1 MMLFLLL
8 TSSTSLLLLLL
19 FGPVGIGGGDDVRV
33 VLSPCVDIICISSI
47 NRNVYKSNV
56 SKWIGDIQME
66 SDSTISI
73 IEAIYDMPELKACP
87 IQTTFK
93 IIGKKWTI
101 LILREMFRGVTQ
113 FNRFLERI
121 TGLTPKL
128 LINRLKELQKS
139 RIITRKVVSDSPIRI
154 EYHLTDLGKKLE
166 PVLVAAGSFSMS
178 SMPNEVFKDGKARK
192 PEEIIQMKLVT

>member
-1 MMLFLLL
+1 
-8 TSSTSLLLLLL
+8 
-19 FGPVGIGGGDDVRV
+19 
-33 VLSPCVDIICISSI
+33 
-47 NRNVYKSNV
+47 
-56 SKWIGDIQME
+56 ME
-66 SDSTISI
+66 SKSMVKMKSDNMSVIDRVY
-73 IEAIYDMPELKACP
+73 ALPELKSCP
-87 IQTTFK
+87 IESTFK

-139 RIITRKVVSDSPIRI
+139 RIITRKMVSESPVRI
-154 EYHLTDLGKKLE
+154 EYHLTDLGKKME

-178 SMPNEVFKDGKARK
+178 SMPNEVF
-192 PEEIIQMKLVT
+192 

>member
-1 MMLFLLL
+1 
-8 TSSTSLLLLLL
+8 
-19 FGPVGIGGGDDVRV
+19 
-33 VLSPCVDIICISSI
+33 
-47 NRNVYKSNV
+47 
-56 SKWIGDIQME
+56 ME

-139 RIITRKVVSDSPIRI
+139 RIIIRKVVSDSPIRI

-178 SMPNEVFKDGKARK
+178 SVPKIIFKDWKSRI
-192 PEEIIQMKLVT
+192 PEEIICSKK

>member
-1 MMLFLLL
+1 
-8 TSSTSLLLLLL
+8 
-19 FGPVGIGGGDDVRV
+19 
-33 VLSPCVDIICISSI
+33 
-47 NRNVYKSNV
+47 
-56 SKWIGDIQME
+56 ME

-93 IIGKKWTI
+93 VIGKKWTI

-128 LINRLKELQKS
+128 IINRLKELQKS
-139 RIITRKVVSDSPIRI
+139 RIITRKVVSESPIRI

-192 PEEIIQMKLVT
+192 PEEIIRMKLVT

>member
-1 MMLFLLL
+1 MILFLRL
-8 TSSTSLLLLLL
+8 TSPTRLLL
-19 FGPVGIGGGDDVRV
+19 FDPRGIGGGDVRIG
-33 VLSPCVDIICISSI
+33 LSPFVDIICISSI

-56 SKWIGDIQME
+56 SKCIADIEME

-73 IEAIYDMPELKACP
+73 MERIYDMPELKACP
-87 IQTTFK
+87 IQTTFR

-101 LILREMFRGVTQ
+101 LILRELFRGVTQ

-121 TGLTPKL
+121 QGLTPKL

-139 RIITRKVVSDSPIRI
+139 RIITRKIVSESPIRI
-154 EYHLTDLGKKLE
+154 EYHLSDLGKKLE

-178 SMPNEVFKDGKARK
+178 SMPREVFKDGKARN
-192 PEEIIQMKLVT
+192 PEEIIYSRG

>member
-1 MMLFLLL
+1 
-8 TSSTSLLLLLL
+8 
-19 FGPVGIGGGDDVRV
+19 
-33 VLSPCVDIICISSI
+33 
-47 NRNVYKSNV
+47 
-56 SKWIGDIQME
+56 ME
-66 SDSTISI
+66 SDRTFSLIDT
-73 IEAIYDMPELKACP
+73 IYDMPELKACP
-87 IQTTFK
+87 IQTTFR

-121 TGLTPKL
+121 SGLTPKL

-139 RIITRKVVSDSPIRI
+139 RIITRKVVSESPIRI

-178 SMPNEVFKDGKARK
+178 SMPREVFKDGRARN
-192 PEEIIQMKLVT
+192 PEEIIQIKQVT